1 MKQLFLFFVAAILS
15 VASYAQQAEWKQMEE
30 FHSVMS
36 KTFHPAEEG
45 NLKPTKDNA
54 ATLTAK
60 AKAWESAPIP
70 KGYDAAI
77 AKPILKKLVTSC
89 EAIEAG
95 VKAKKSDK
103 ELTALI
109 TKAHDNFHEIKEK
122 CVVGEKH

>member
-1 MKQLFLFFVAAILS
+1 MKQLFLFAVAAFLS
-15 VASYAQQAEWKQMEE
+15 VAGIAQQATWQQMED

-54 ATLTAK
+54 STLTAK
-60 AKAWESAPIP
+60 AKAWLSAPIP

-103 ELTALI
+103 ELTGLI

-122 CVVGEKH
+122 CTVGEKH